1 METIAWLIV
10 IIKIAVIAIFLL
22 PFFLLI
28 FSLNAHYTAAE
39 YTAKTALKKDA
50 QDEEQEY
57 QDLRGLYEMWYTG
70 KMLIIWSWRLFCK
83 VIWFVPPLF
92 LLFPKPKPVFT
103 ENDVKI
109 SKTDNIPLDKKS
121 WFFKI
126 YRGLKSYEKG
136 YFAASIAYLLAH
148 KSKVSKGLG
157 AAALTS
163 VGVRKKREIERKKLT
178 SEREQ
183 RDAEQRAER
192 EKLAQL
198 QKMEDDLRIRAYPD
212 EVPPVIGEDETSD
225 GIKP

>member
-1 METIAWLIV
+1 ML
-10 IIKIAVIAIFLL
+10 IFL
-22 PFFLLI
+22 
-28 FSLNAHYTAAE
+28 LNAHYTAAE

-92 LLFPKPKPVFT
+92 LLLPKPKPVFT

-126 YRGLKSYEKG
+126 YRGLKGYEKG
-136 YFAASIAYLLAH
+136 YFAASIAYLLTH

-157 AAALTS
+157 AAALAS
-163 VGVRKKREIERKKLT
+163 AGVQKKRKMDRKKKEADEL
-178 SEREQ
+178 
-183 RDAEQRAER
+183 AER
-192 EKLAQL
+192 EKLEQL
-198 QKMEDDLRIRAYPD
+198 QKMEENLRICAYPD
-212 EVPPVIGEDETSD
+212 EVPPVIGREDETPD
-225 GIKP
+225 GMKP

>member
-1 METIAWLIV
+1 METILWIAI
-10 IIKIAVIAIFLL
+10 IIKIAILAIFLV
-22 PFFLLI
+22 PFFLLL
-28 FSLNAHYTAAE
+28 FSLNAHFTAAE

-109 SKTDNIPLDKKS
+109 SETDDIPLDKKS

-126 YRGLKSYEKG
+126 YRGLKGYEKG
-136 YFAASIAYLLAH
+136 YFAVSIAHLLTH
-148 KSKVSKGLG
+148 KSKISKGLG

-163 VGVRKKREIERKKLT
+163 VGVRKKRETERKKLE
-178 SEREQ
+178 SERDQ
-183 RDAEQRAER
+183 REAEERAEQEN
-192 EKLAQL
+192 LARL
-198 QKMEDDLRIRAYPD
+198 RKMEDDLRIRAYPD
-212 EVPPVIGEDETSD
+212 EVPPVIEGDGESRE
-225 GIKP
+225 